1 MLCVSYIDATTF
13 IEEILMKLQKTII
26 DRLHRM
32 CLLPLP
38 WLQRAFGLV
47 ALLLVSL
54 LLIPPF
60 LHAQDDQVVPY
71 HPYAKELPELGRMIG
86 ILGEDCLFGEKIYPI
101 GDCNG
106 DSLSDWILSR
116 RRCDTTIDGKTPEE
130 LLLYKGEPGRLP
142 DVENRLRIGPSEIGA
157 KMKFLAAGD
166 WDGINGTDLA
176 VTISLFGDTSQ
187 GGAGFDLHRVV
198 IFWNDGGG
206 NYSVSDTTR
215 IPNVHGGNDLWLG
228 GGNESLVHD
237 YNHDGVEDVLLDIG
251 GSYRSGEWDYTP
263 RRYLFLG
270 CAGERWGKDGK
281 GVEASLEWWSPPPGK
296 TALLDQDVDGYL
308 DMIFYHNTSR
318 VADSGS
324 IRIIYGREGVIL
336 DTGKVVE
343 VSLAPAN
350 GKYALF
356 ADITGDRVP
365 ELLVNAGGEER
376 LKAYVGFKGQRVE
389 EQFGSGEEPGNPGEE
404 IWWGKP
410 WASIPLPG
418 ALHDAWANAG
428 WSRIY
433 DFGDG
438 GLDGV
443 GDVWVYT
450 VPDIICYQGGK
461 TFDSIYDGWIRV
473 PCGGGGT
480 VQVIGNAFGH
490 NIPVIAVSYRC
501 DTESGIKFTESTKE
515 LPTTGRVRRLPPGTD
530 TPDTSMSVSNQPSAI
545 GPQESLGLAV
555 HPNPSSGEVVV
566 SWGKGTRGQ
575 GDKAIIRITDLLG
588 QEVLSA
594 EIPVYE
600 RRFLWDASDLPNGIY
615 YGVLTTDEVTETR
628 HIRIQR

>member
-1 MLCVSYIDATTF
+1 MLCVSYYIDATTF

-60 LHAQDDQVVPY
+60 LHAQDDQVVPR

-142 DVENRLRIGPSEIGA
+142 DVKNRLRIGPSEIGA

-215 IPNVHGGNDLWLG
+215 IPNIHGGNDLWLG
-228 GGNESLVHD
+228 GGNESVVHD

-281 GVEASLEWWSPPPGK
+281 GVEASLQWWSP
-296 TALLDQDVDGYL
+296 
-308 DMIFYHNTSR
+308 
-318 VADSGS
+318 
-324 IRIIYGREGVIL
+324 
-336 DTGKVVE
+336 
-343 VSLAPAN
+343 
-350 GKYALF
+350 
-356 ADITGDRVP
+356 
-365 ELLVNAGGEER
+365 
-376 LKAYVGFKGQRVE
+376 
-389 EQFGSGEEPGNPGEE
+389 
-404 IWWGKP
+404 
-410 WASIPLPG
+410 
-418 ALHDAWANAG
+418 
-428 WSRIY
+428 
-433 DFGDG
+433 
-438 GLDGV
+438 
-443 GDVWVYT
+443 
-450 VPDIICYQGGK
+450 
-461 TFDSIYDGWIRV
+461 YDGWIRV
-473 PCGGGGT
+473 PCGGGGGGFVGKNIDGSGKWT
-480 VQVIGNAFGH
+480 VAIGY
-490 NIPVIAVSYRC
+490 SC
-501 DTESGIKFTESTKE
+501 DNQSGIKFSQPTSD

-530 TPDTSMSVSNQPSAI
+530 RPDTSMSVSNQPSAI
-545 GPQESLGLAV
+545 GPQQSLGLAV

-566 SWGKGTRGQ
+566 SWGEGARGQ
-575 GDKAIIRITDLLG
+575 GDRAIIRITDILG
-588 QEVLSA
+588 QEVFSKEVPLHQG
-594 EIPVYE
+594 EY
-600 RRFLWDASDLPNGIY
+600 LWDASNLPNGIY
-615 YGVLTTDEVTETR
+615 YVMLRVDEVTETE